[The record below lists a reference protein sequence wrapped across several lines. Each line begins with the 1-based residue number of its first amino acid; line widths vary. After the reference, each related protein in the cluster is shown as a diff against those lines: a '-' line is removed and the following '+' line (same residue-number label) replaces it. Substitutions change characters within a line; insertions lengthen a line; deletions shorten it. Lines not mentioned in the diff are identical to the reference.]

1 MTCEPQFDKFV
12 VKDKSVIFIAARLGE
27 SIGTRD
33 KNTKYTRN
41 IDASIS
47 VNSFN
52 AFLSWQPSCF
62 HCVTPYY
69 CHPRVDTQKY
79 LPILTIL

>member
-1 MTCEPQFDKFV
+1 MTYEPQFDKFV

-33 KNTKYTRN
+33 KDSKYTGN
-41 IDASIS
+41 IDVWIS

-52 AFLSWQPSCF
+52 GF
-62 HCVTPYY
+62 
-69 CHPRVDTQKY
+69 
-79 LPILTIL
+79 